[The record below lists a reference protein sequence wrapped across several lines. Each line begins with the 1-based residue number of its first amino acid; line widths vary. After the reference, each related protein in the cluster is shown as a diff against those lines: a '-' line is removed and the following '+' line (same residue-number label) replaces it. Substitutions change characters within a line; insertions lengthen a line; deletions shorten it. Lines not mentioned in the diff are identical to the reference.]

1 MVKLTIQ
8 EETFLNMI
16 KPTIMSES
24 LKYKICPSIVASLAI
39 IESSWGTN
47 RIFSFSR
54 NIFHLKIDSNWYG
67 KCYNDKNQKIYD
79 KVSDCTIIGA
89 ILYKVYNNHLESIND
104 FYRYLLESRR
114 SKNGPLKYQ
123 SIINCLDYKET
134 LNKLVRAGFM
144 QHYLNRNDDVSYIQ
158 NIIAVAEKYELYL
171 WDMSLKES
179 IKMEEE
185 MSKKHKNRIAIA
197 PQNLAIRPI
206 TVEEDNTAVG
216 AEENNIELEEN
227 TLESFSHM
235 YRVRLD
241 WEKPDTQIFSSPIYK
256 DAKEVAGKHEGY
268 KIYIDDDGVLFED
281 PWIKVEEEEKL
292 PPKNPS
298 IKSVIQPI
306 PGKIIY
312 LDDAGLYRT
321 AIARVPYKYI
331 SGKFVFYDY
340 TVSNGKAKII
350 TEQNFKSGRSVD
362 KILGWINIE

>member
-39 IESSWGTN
+39 IESSWGSN

-54 NIFHLKIDSNWYG
+54 NIFHLRTDSNWYG
-67 KCYNDKNQKIYD
+67 KCYNDKNHIIYNR
-79 KVSDCTIIGA
+79 VSDCPIVGA
-89 ILYKVYNNHLESIND
+89 ILYKVYNSHQESIID

-123 SIINCLDYKET
+123 SIINCFDYKET

-144 QHYLNRNDDVSYIQ
+144 QHYLNRNDDISYIQ
-158 NIIAVAEKYELYL
+158 KILAVIEKYELYI

-179 IKMEEE
+179 IKMEDE
-185 MSKKHKNRIAIA
+185 MSKKHKNRIATA
-197 PQNLAIRPI
+197 PQNLAVKNII
-206 TVEEDNTAVG
+206 VKEDNTMIG
-216 AEENNIELEEN
+216 AEENNIELEQP

-241 WEKPDTQIFSSPIYK
+241 WEKPDTQIFSSPIYEE
-256 DAKEVAGKHEGY
+256 AKKEAEKHEGY

-281 PWIKVEEEEKL
+281 PWIKVEEEEQA
-292 PPKNPS
+292 PKNPA

-312 LDDAGLYRT
+312 LDDTGIYRT
-321 AIARVPYKYI
+321 AIAKVPYKYI
-331 SGKFVFYDY
+331 SGKFMFYDY
-340 TVSNGKAKII
+340 TVSNGRAKII
-350 TEQNFKSGRSVD
+350 TEQNFKTGKSVE